1 MSTDAVCGTSP
12 TAANTDDVMDD
23 GAAPADA
30 AAADDDDDDDDA
42 GGDVGRTR
50 AACVICETRVCM
62 QGTLHTCAAAASA
75 ADPLRWRLTG
85 LGLGGPRG
93 GIFL

>member
-30 AAADDDDDDDDA
+30 AAAAAADDDDDA

-50 AACVICETRVCM
+50 AACVTCDTRVDIWRAHD
-62 QGTLHTCAAAASA
+62 TLVLLLRRQRIHCA
-75 ADPLRWRLTG
+75 
-85 LGLGGPRG
+85 GG
-93 GIFL
+93 